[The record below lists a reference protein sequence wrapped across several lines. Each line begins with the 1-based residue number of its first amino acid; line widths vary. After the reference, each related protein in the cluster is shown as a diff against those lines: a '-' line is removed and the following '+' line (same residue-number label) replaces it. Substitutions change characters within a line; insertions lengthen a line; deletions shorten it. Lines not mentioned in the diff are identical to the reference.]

1 MNFKLASLVMAGVM
15 TLGAGVAQAQD
26 AATMTPAMVEQ
37 LSLAHKLI
45 ALGEA
50 RKDPVLLLAAA
61 SLQKSL
67 ASAEGT
73 TLPAKSMAA
82 DDVLAR
88 AKSYSVGRPDLI
100 GVADELGSVKSKASW
115 RIDAVTGRSTYRN

>member
-1 MNFKLASLVMAGVM
+1 MISRLASVVVAGALA
-15 TLGAGVAQAQD
+15 LGAGMAQAQD
-26 AATMTPAMVEQ
+26 AGAMTPAMVEQ
-37 LSLAHKLI
+37 LNLAHKLI

-67 ASAEGT
+67 GAAEGA

-88 AKSYSVGRPDLI
+88 AKAYSVGRPDLI